1 MSGKSLDKSAPSTG
15 SGSVLW
21 TAGDLPPPDNL
32 AAPGEVPRR
41 RFGRTDEVV
50 SALGL
55 GGSTFA
61 QAKSK
66 REALK
71 IVREAVESGITFM
84 DNAWDYNGG
93 RSEEWMGEALQGM
106 RDRVFLMTKVCS
118 HGRDGKVAMK
128 QLEESLRRLKTDH
141 LDLWQIHEVVYET
154 DPDLHFAKGGA
165 VEALEKAKRQGKVR
179 YVGFTGH
186 KSPDLHRRML
196 SHGFPFDS
204 VQMPLNGFD
213 AGFRSFE
220 REILPL
226 LVQQGIAP
234 IGMKSL
240 NGTAKAVEAGVVTAA
255 EALRYAMSLP
265 VATTVSGMDSLEV
278 LRCNLHTA
286 RRFVPMSQ
294 TEKEAYR
301 KKCAA
306 WAADGRFELYK
317 TSIYFDGPEGRQQHG
332 FPGDDEVAA

>member
-1 MSGKSLDKSAPSTG
+1 MSGKSLAKKTLPARPDLASWA
-15 SGSVLW
+15 
-21 TAGDLPPPDNL
+21 AGDLPPPDNL
-32 AAPGEVPRR
+32 AGPGEVPRR
-41 RFGRTDEVV
+41 RFGRTDDVV
-50 SALGL
+50 SALAL

-61 QAKSK
+61 DAPSK
-66 REALK
+66 REALR
-71 IVREAVESGITFM
+71 IVREAVESGVTFM
-84 DNAWDYNGG
+84 DNAWDYHGG
-93 RSEEWMGEALQGM
+93 RSEQWMGEALRGL

-128 QLEESLRRLKTDH
+128 QLEDSLRRLRTDH

-204 VQMPLNGFD
+204 VQLPLNGFD

-240 NGTAKAVEAGVVTAA
+240 NGTAKAVRAGVVTAA

-278 LRCNLHTA
+278 LRRNLGTA
-286 RRFVPMSQ
+286 RRFVPMNRM
-294 TEKEAYR
+294 EKEAYR

-317 TSIYFDGPEGRQQHG
+317 TSIYFDGSEGRQQHG
-332 FPGDDEVAA
+332 FPDDEEVAA